1 MSLHRIITF
10 GTIASIMVLSL
21 GTVASA
27 RQAGTKLQDQ
37 KLSEKITQ
45 STTIDPTTKAEVAKF
60 IALSIQKLNS
70 VDPSDVRSG
79 REMLVS
85 SMTNQ
90 QVNPAFRP
98 LFAAMILP
106 DLKKIISSPSAFNA
120 TNALEVVKSLQ
131 CPDSIVLLADQTVMK
146 NQPNASLRLVAAGGL
161 ATLRTP
167 IDLTSG
173 QADGVLKTISS
184 SAAKEADWMVAAYDI
199 QALCTFST
207 SPKVP
212 KASQAFAR
220 TAFVATLGSIVLQI
234 RSKGTVNPE
243 MIRAVNRSLAIY
255 MRDQVP
261 LASQAD
267 VASVMKS
274 LEPTLKEIKSLP
286 IPSEPDSLVEAY
298 AQVNKTVDTIQKTFL
313 GGKGSASGGA
323 TGKPAT
329 PPSPPA
335 KK

>member
-1 MSLHRIITF
+1 
-10 GTIASIMVLSL
+10 MVLSL
-21 GTVASA
+21 ETVASA

-79 REMLVS
+79 REMVVS
-85 SMTNQ
+85 SMTKQ
-90 QVNPAFRP
+90 QVNSAFRP
-98 LFAAMILP
+98 VFAALILP
-106 DLKKIISSPSAFNA
+106 DLKKIISSASPFQA
-120 TNALEVVKSLQ
+120 TNALEIVKALQ
-131 CPDSIVLLADQTVMK
+131 CPDSISLLADQTAVK
-146 NQPNASLRLVAAGGL
+146 NQPSSSVRLVAAGGL

-167 IDLTSG
+167 IELTSG
-173 QADGVLKTISS
+173 QADGILKTIASS
-184 SAAKEADWMVAAYDI
+184 LIKETDWMVAAYDL
-199 QALCTFST
+199 QAFCTFST
-207 SPKVP
+207 SPQVP

-220 TAFVATLGSIVLQI
+220 TAFVNALGYLVTQI
-234 RSKGTVNPE
+234 RKNPTDGSE

-313 GGKGSASGGA
+313 GGKGSASGGT

>member
-1 MSLHRIITF
+1 MSLHRIIIF

-37 KLSEKITQ
+37 KLAEKVTQ

-85 SMTNQ
+85 SMMSQ

-106 DLKKIISSPSAFNA
+106 DLKKIISSPSSFNA

-131 CPDSIVLLADQTVMK
+131 CPDSIVLLADQTVIK

-167 IDLTSG
+167 IELTSG

-184 SAAKEADWMVAAYDI
+184 SAAKEADWMIAAYDI

-234 RSKGTVNPE
+234 RKGTVNPE

-267 VASVMKS
+267 VASVMKA
-274 LEPTLKEIKSLP
+274 LEPTLKVIQSLP
-286 IPSEPDSLVEAY
+286 LPSEPDSLVEAY
-298 AQVNKTVDTIQKTFL
+298 AQVNKTVGTIQKTFL

>member
-1 MSLHRIITF
+1 MSINRIIIVGVVAGVT
-10 GTIASIMVLSL
+10 ALSL
-21 GTVASA
+21 GSNALAQQLGS
-27 RQAGTKLQDQ
+27 

-45 STTIDPTTKAEVAKF
+45 STTIDPSAKADVTKF
-60 IALSIQKLNS
+60 IDQVIENLNS
-70 VDPSDVRSG
+70 TNPLTVRSG
-79 REMLVS
+79 REMVVS
-85 SMTNQ
+85 SMTKQ
-90 QVNPAFRP
+90 QVNSAFRP
-98 LFAAMILP
+98 VFAALILP
-106 DLKKIISSPSAFNA
+106 DLKKIISSASPFQA
-120 TNALEVVKSLQ
+120 TNALEIVKALQ
-131 CPDSIVLLADQTVMK
+131 CPDSISLLADQTAVK
-146 NQPNASLRLVAAGGL
+146 NQPSSSVRLVAAGGL

-167 IDLTSG
+167 IELTSG
-173 QADGVLKTISS
+173 QADGILKTIASS
-184 SAAKEADWMVAAYDI
+184 LIKETDWMVAAYDL
-199 QALCTFST
+199 QAFCTFST
-207 SPKVP
+207 SPQVP

-220 TAFVATLGSIVLQI
+220 TAFVNALGYLVTQI
-234 RSKGTVNPE
+234 RKNPTDGSE

>member
-1 MSLHRIITF
+1 MSINRTINSAVISAVMALSLAPVAF
-10 GTIASIMVLSL
+10 GQSL
-21 GTVASA
+21 GT
-27 RQAGTKLQDQ
+27 

-45 STTIDPTTKAEVAKF
+45 STSIDPTAKIEVVKF
-60 IALSIQKLNS
+60 IDLAIKNLGHT
-70 VDPSDVRSG
+70 DPLVVRSG
-79 REMLVS
+79 REMVVS
-85 SMTNQ
+85 AMTKQ

-106 DLKKIISSPSAFNA
+106 NLKQIISSPSAFNA
-120 TNALEVVKSLQ
+120 TNALEVAKALQ
-131 CPDSIVLLADQTVMK
+131 CPDSIALLTEQTAVK

-161 ATLRTP
+161 ASLRIP
-167 IDLTSG
+167 IELTSG
-173 QADGVLKTISS
+173 QADGFLKSIAS
-184 SAAKEADWMVAAYDI
+184 SAAKETDWMVAAYDI

-207 SPKVP
+207 SPQVP

-220 TAFVATLGSIVLQI
+220 TALIATLGSIVLQI
-234 RSKGTVNPE
+234 RKETIKPE

-267 VASVMKS
+267 VASVMKA

-286 IPSEPDSLVEAY
+286 VPSEPASLVEAY

-313 GGKGSASGGA
+313 GGKGSAAGGGA
-323 TGKPAT
+323 TKKPAT
-329 PPSPPA
+329 PPPPSPPA